1 MVRPFGYVPRSN
13 SHRTR
18 RPVAVR
24 VAPIRLT
31 ITARL
36 TSGCPRQLRLMY
48 EKSRCSMVFHLLV
61 PGGKGLVVMGL
72 PVRLGNCC
80 GFHFHS
86 RSRAPLLPPASAVIS
101 SERARR

>member
-1 MVRPFGYVPRSN
+1 MCLSEIVRPFGYVPRST

-36 TSGCPRQLRLMY
+36 ASGWPRQLRLM
-48 EKSRCSMVFHLLV
+48 
-61 PGGKGLVVMGL
+61 
-72 PVRLGNCC
+72 
-80 GFHFHS
+80 
-86 RSRAPLLPPASAVIS
+86 
-101 SERARR
+101 